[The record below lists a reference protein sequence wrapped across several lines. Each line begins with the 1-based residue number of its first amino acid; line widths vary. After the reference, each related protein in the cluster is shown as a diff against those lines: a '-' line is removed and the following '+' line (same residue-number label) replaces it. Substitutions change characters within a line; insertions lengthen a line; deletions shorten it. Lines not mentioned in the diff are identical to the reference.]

1 MKEDLEHTVEV
12 AGTPAAAHNVAA
24 EEVSPEITVTIRDG
38 KAILIGTVRS
48 CEERRAA
55 DPAAWAFPDVR
66 EINDRLVVLP
76 IDAP

>member
-1 MKEDLEHTVEV
+1 MKEDLERPAELGV
-12 AGTPAAAHNVAA
+12 TPATSQDSAAGDG
-24 EEVSPEITVTIRDG
+24 SPGITVTIRGG

-55 DPAAWAFPDVR
+55 EHAAWAFPDVR
-66 EINDRLVVLP
+66 EIDDRLVVLP